1 MLSYTFQYYITN
13 LAIIQA
19 NFLQFL
25 FLGVRRVPLLLPQM
39 TVAWKLP
46 LRTKIAIVFMY
57 KANFMLNF
65 TIIMPQIAY
74 LYLFLHQR
82 EPSGG
87 KEL

>member
-1 MLSYTFQYYITN
+1 
-13 LAIIQA
+13 
-19 NFLQFL
+19 
-25 FLGVRRVPLLLPQM
+25 VPLLLPQM
-39 TVAWKLP
+39 TVARKLP

>member
-1 MLSYTFQYYITN
+1 
-13 LAIIQA
+13 
-19 NFLQFL
+19 
-25 FLGVRRVPLLLPQM
+25 M
-39 TVAWKLP
+39 TVARKLP

>member
-1 MLSYTFQYYITN
+1 MYKKRPVLIS
-13 LAIIQA
+13 LMMVD
-19 NFLQFL
+19 FLQFL
-25 FLGVRRVPLLLPQM
+25 FLGVRRVPQLLPQT